1 MGSSSPSSSS
11 SGVRLQRLALAAVV
25 VNVGIVVTG
34 GLVRVTGS
42 GLGCP
47 DWPTCTGE
55 RVVPSASDATWH
67 TAIEFG
73 NRLMTF
79 LVLAV
84 VVWLF
89 VAARRR
95 SEDPRV
101 RRLAL
106 LLPIGVLAQALL
118 GGVTVLTGLHPL
130 TVAAHFLLSMVLI
143 AIAVVLYLRVRPD
156 AGKVRAAPVPSRLRA
171 VVLAVALLAAAVLV
185 LGTLVTAAG
194 PHAGDP
200 GTVRLGLDIRTIARI
215 HAGAVWGVTLLTV
228 ATYVLARRDAVS
240 HVQRAAGTLLA
251 LEVAQ
256 GTVGYTQYALDIP
269 AALVAVHILLASLF
283 WVATVRLAA
292 VSLPSDS
299 TGVAS
304 TSEPARVGV

>member
-1 MGSSSPSSSS
+1 MSS
-11 SGVRLQRLALAAVV
+11 LALAAVI
-25 VNVGIVVTG
+25 VNVAIVFTG

-47 DWPTCTGE
+47 DWPTCTGD

-95 SEDPRV
+95 SEDLRV

-106 LLPIGVLAQALL
+106 LLPLGVLAQAVL

-130 TVAAHFLLSMVLI
+130 IVAAHFLLSMVLI
-143 AIAVVLYLRVRPD
+143 AIAVLLHLRVSADRPVTGT
-156 AGKVRAAPVPSRLRA
+156 ASTTRVR
-171 VVLAVALLAAAVLV
+171 VLALATVTAAAAVLV
-185 LGTLVTAAG
+185 LGTLVTASG

-200 GTVRLGLDIRTIARI
+200 GTVRLGLDIRTIARV
-215 HAGAVWGVTLLTV
+215 HAGAVWAVTLLTA
-228 ATYVLARRDAVS
+228 ATYLVARREQS
-240 HVQRAAGTLLA
+240 SRVQRAAGVLLA
-251 LEVAQ
+251 VEVIQ

-283 WVATVRLAA
+283 WVAAVRLVGIA
-292 VSLPSDS
+292 VGWDISSGSGDR
-299 TGVAS
+299 A
-304 TSEPARVGV
+304 PARVGA